1 MHTGFKFSERLCPAS
16 KSASPLRTEKRLTET
31 GIDASLEGMRPEQ
44 AAWELKNERNK
55 VNVRWL
61 LMVLIAGYLS
71 YLLKT
76 DQGQEIGST
85 HLFNLTYILGL
96 TAFLAAANLIF
107 MLYLAGVSRAR
118 FRMRSALKY
127 MSMIVDFIAIS
138 LVLLPTGGDRSI
150 FFVVYF
156 IVIISNSL
164 RYGMRLALAGVFVFN
179 LCYVAVL
186 VYQYYPDLVIPN
198 VQGEILKVAVFWVVG
213 LYTGY
218 IARRFQILQGEVE
231 KYENLVRR
239 LMERAENS

>member
-1 MHTGFKFSERLCPAS
+1 MHRQSRLERSISPAS
-16 KSASPLRTEKRLTET
+16 GKRFDPAFGRGLLYFMRAEK
-31 GIDASLEGMRPEQ
+31 

-55 VNVRWL
+55 CNVRWL
-61 LMVLIAGYLS
+61 LMVLIAS
-71 YLLKT
+71 YLYYLLEAGK
-76 DQGQEIGST
+76 GQEIGST
-85 HLFNLTYILGL
+85 HLFELPYIAGV
-96 TAFLAAANLIF
+96 TAFLALTNLICTV
-107 MLYLAGVSRAR
+107 YLSGVGRAR
-118 FRMRSALKY
+118 WRMRGFVKY
-127 MSMIVDFIAIS
+127 ATMIVDFLAIS

-164 RYGMRLALAGVFVFN
+164 RYGMRLALVGVFTFN

-218 IARRFQILQGEVE
+218 IARRFQILQGEVDVGMLAQE
-231 KYENLVRR
+231 YPRQF
-239 LMERAENS
+239 

>member
-1 MHTGFKFSERLCPAS
+1 M
-16 KSASPLRTEKRLTET
+16 TEAR
-31 GIDASLEGMRPEQ
+31 GDASLESMRPEK

-61 LMVLIAGYLS
+61 LMILIAGYLY

-85 HLFNLTYILGL
+85 HLFNLTNILGL
-96 TAFLAAANLIF
+96 TAFLATANLIF
-107 MLYLAGVSRAR
+107 MIYLSGVASGRL
-118 FRMRSALKY
+118 RMRSPLKY
-127 MSMIVDFIAIS
+127 ISMFVDFVAIS

-164 RYGMRLALAGVFVFN
+164 RYGMRLALAGVFIFN

-198 VQGEILKVAVFWVVG
+198 VQGEILKVAVFWIVG

-231 KYENLVRR
+231 KYQDLVRR
-239 LMERAENS
+239 LMERREQP